1 MKRKIPVKPLYILYV
16 LFVFFSCSQYN
27 EYRVQEWQ
35 NAFFLNDSTLGVIG
49 WDYDLDESTN
59 ALVLSDYKNVKQ
71 IYYEY
76 NLNTEE
82 LEKIFTLSSIEIIP
96 VYYFYTSFLF
106 PWLFYSTKE
115 EEGSKEI
122 GIFNVETKENRIFLS
137 EEGYSGLY
145 PLTISKN
152 GRYFGYKYSVSNP
165 DYDYSIYD
173 LHEEKDVFNSYLHRP
188 LCIDDSSKTAI
199 LLYPDL
205 DQNLFI
211 RYNLETEEMDT
222 LAENIYGYID
232 FHVTSDI
239 TLFHK
244 DGVWSYFLNEDL
256 LKGKFE
262 VHAIDN
268 LSMAKKGSCHI
279 NFNTGNAV
287 YSTISIF
294 IVDYR
299 NNKEAK
305 AILKYSKEER

>member
-152 GRYFGYKYSVSNP
+152 GRYFGYRLMSHP
-165 DYDYSIYD
+165 DFRFSIYD
-173 LHEEKDVFNSYLHRP
+173 VKNNKDIKFFTVQRP
-188 LCIDDSSKTAI
+188 LYIDDDSLKAI
-199 LLYPDL
+199 LLSPSNT
-205 DQNLFI
+205 QNWFI
-211 RYNLETEEMDT
+211 CYDLETEEMDT